1 MDIQR
6 ELMSLAG
13 DATAMVARV
22 NRFDVWGEG
31 FNRRLPARAESRR
44 VLKIGAAAMVFYES
58 EFATISRQAAK
69 ISVRASEIR
78 SQIEDVLSR

>member
-22 NRFDVWGEG
+22 NRFDVWGEH
-31 FNRRLPARAESRR
+31 FSMRFPTAVESRR
-44 VLKIGAAAMVFYES
+44 VLKVGAVAMSFYET
-58 EFATISRQAAK
+58 EFATISRQAEK
-69 ISVRASEIR
+69 ISARASEIR
-78 SQIEDVLSR
+78 SQIEHLLN